1 MPTLRL
7 SRYRSATGR
16 SGMNRSLIVAAVALA
31 ACLNTAALADECS
44 GRDHTRGT
52 VLGATGGALIGGLA
66 GHSAGAAVAGGV
78 VGGLTGN
85 AISRRQDCNSH
96 DGRYYHNGR
105 YYKHRRYYDG
115 RYHYW

>member
-1 MPTLRL
+1 MRTLAL
-7 SRYRSATGR
+7 FAAVLVFGL
-16 SGMNRSLIVAAVALA
+16 GPVAAS
-31 ACLNTAALADECS
+31 ADECS
-44 GRDHTRGT
+44 GREHTRGT
-52 VLGATGGALIGGLA
+52 VLGAAGGALIGGLA
-66 GHSAGAAVAGGV
+66 GNSAGAAVAGGV

-96 DGRYYHNGR
+96 SGQYYHKGR